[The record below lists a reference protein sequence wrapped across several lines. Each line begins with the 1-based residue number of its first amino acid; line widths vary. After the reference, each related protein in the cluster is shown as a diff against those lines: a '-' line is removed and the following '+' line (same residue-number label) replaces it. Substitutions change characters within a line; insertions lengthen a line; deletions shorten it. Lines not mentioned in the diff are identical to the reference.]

1 MRTAF
6 DFTPYRRSLIG
17 FDNMFDLLENATR
30 TEPLDPFPPYDIE
43 QQGDDAYRI
52 RVAVAGYTSDEVEI
66 TTHNNLLIVAGLKER
81 EGEER
86 KFLYRGIAAAG
97 RFERRF
103 QLAPH
108 VVVTGANLTDG
119 MLEIDLKREIPEEA
133 KPRRVEIGRASQRKR
148 VSKSASSEPAK
159 ASSAELAT
167 KRSAEPQAA

>member
-66 TTHNNLLIVAGLKER
+66 TTHNNLLIVAGRKEH

-108 VVVTGANLTDG
+108 VVVTGANLADG

-148 VSKSASSEPAK
+148 VSKSASAEPGK
-159 ASSAELAT
+159 ASSAEAAT